1 MLYFGTVQRDDKLI
15 QSGAEKMEKPN
26 LIPGIVS
33 IIAIILGCLDLV
45 RGFMHTLLL
54 QYAAVKIAGLD
65 LSTGQAAD
73 LLRLMGSLSASPT
86 RSAERH

>member
-1 MLYFGTVQRDDKLI
+1 
-15 QSGAEKMEKPN
+15 MEKPN